1 MTNTATLPATETTPS
16 TPAVASDQTTLGILS
31 LVTGILG
38 VLGGLI
44 FPLSIVAIV
53 LGILALQREP
63 RSRTMAIWG
72 IIVGALPFAL
82 GVLTVIAAAAFFVPF
97 GLLGGFEFGAFDF
110 GGYDF
115 DRF

>member
-1 MTNTATLPATETTPS
+1 MTNTATLPTTETTPS

-31 LVTGILG
+31 LVSGIVG
-38 VLGGLI
+38 VVGGLV

-72 IIVGALPFAL
+72 IITGILPFAL
-82 GVLTVIAAAAFFVPF
+82 GILA
-97 GLLGGFEFGAFDF
+97 LLA
-110 GGYDF
+110 
-115 DRF
+115 DRKSVV